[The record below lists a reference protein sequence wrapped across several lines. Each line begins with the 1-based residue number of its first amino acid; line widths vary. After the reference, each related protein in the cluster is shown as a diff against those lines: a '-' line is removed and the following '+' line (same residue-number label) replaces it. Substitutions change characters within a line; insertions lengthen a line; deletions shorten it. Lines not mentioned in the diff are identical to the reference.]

1 MQRFL
6 MDPSV
11 VAAHKQASAENTLAL
26 AALAKRDMDR
36 ANEVAV
42 TYADAPEPEPND
54 DKDEDEWK
62 RPPRMQAAGTS
73 TALRAID
80 VARGGR
86 PPVVVV
92 LVSLSWRHSHAF
104 SGVDR
109 VITVN
114 EPRGAAFDLRPP
126 PKPKK
131 GEPKEKPSTL
141 GPDELSGLINAGDM
155 IAELLLDDMRTHVV
169 VMDGYP
175 RGETYARFALAIAAR
190 CIKLERR
197 SKAVV
202 MPRMTAPAD
211 ATCKALLARFKSCRS
226 VDAMHVAALDYYN
239 EHLAD
244 CFP

>member
-114 EPRGAAFDLRPP
+114 EPR
-126 PKPKK
+126 
-131 GEPKEKPSTL
+131 
-141 GPDELSGLINAGDM
+141 
-155 IAELLLDDMRTHVV
+155 
-169 VMDGYP
+169 
-175 RGETYARFALAIAAR
+175 
-190 CIKLERR
+190 
-197 SKAVV
+197 
-202 MPRMTAPAD
+202 
-211 ATCKALLARFKSCRS
+211 
-226 VDAMHVAALDYYN
+226 
-239 EHLAD
+239 
-244 CFP
+244 